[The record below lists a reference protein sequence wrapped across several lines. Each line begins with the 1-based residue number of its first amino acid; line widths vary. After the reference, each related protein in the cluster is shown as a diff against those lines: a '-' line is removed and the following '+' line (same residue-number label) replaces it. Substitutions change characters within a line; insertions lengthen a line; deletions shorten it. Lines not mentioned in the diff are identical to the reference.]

1 MQRAPRRRLHDPAG
15 HARREDVRRVAV
27 LFLVRRRQGRRQR
40 RDGRKRRPARHRPAV
55 LELGAALEV
64 RRGVPFWRVLRPMHR
79 RAALRHIERQRMGA
93 RHATCAPFARH
104 EGRRPRRRILYR
116 RPRTSHCSF
125 LCSRPCTVTWRE
137 YGTKLRYEEYKACIG
152 MPIGGPSSLA
162 YSWGSLAACGVEAIV
177 WGG

>member
-79 RAALRHIERQRMGA
+79 RAALRHIERQGMGA
-93 RHATCAPFARH
+93 RHATCAPFAQH
-104 EGRRPRRRILYR
+104 GGRRPRRRILYR
-116 RPRTSHCSF
+116 RSRTSHCSF
-125 LCSRPCTVTWRE
+125 LCSRPCTVTWE
-137 YGTKLRYEEYKACIG
+137 SMVQNYATKNTRRASGC
-152 MPIGGPSSLA
+152 PSGGRVRSHIRGDPWPRAASRQSS
-162 YSWGSLAACGVEAIV
+162 G
-177 WGG
+177 